1 MLQLTAADVARATG
15 ATFFEEATGGKAEV
29 RDAQL
34 SRTVADVVIDSRQ
47 VHEGSLFVCI
57 KGERVDGN
65 QYARAAVEAGAS
77 AVVLT
82 QGLLDKPSL
91 HPDMLC
97 GVARNHGCALLRAD
111 GDDAEEFLLRLAGA
125 WRARN
130 PQWTV
135 VGVTGSVGKTTTKDM
150 LAAGLAVGGTVHATA
165 GNHNNLIG
173 MSLTLLSADASDQ
186 YVVCEMGMDHA
197 GELTRLTRAARPD
210 VALVTNVGTSHIGN
224 LGSREAIARAKA
236 EICAGMRPTDAA
248 GGRVPSCLVL
258 TSDNDFGALIEDE
271 YARPAGIEVLRVGTR
286 PDDAVCAR
294 TVTLDDEGLPTAT
307 LAFADGLELGC
318 TLEVPGRHV
327 VSDLLLAMAIAW
339 RLGVDREAAAQAIAR
354 MPRTGMRLEVKTAPG
369 RPRVIDDSY
378 NASPNSMAGALDVLA
393 SMACTGRRVAVLG
406 EIGELGDQSPLLHG
420 LVGAYAA
427 AKGLD
432 LVAFVGGEAAR
443 QMADAARTMGFSDDR
458 LELFGSCD
466 QALATLAPVLA
477 EDDLVLVKA
486 SRFMGLDAFAKGVL
500 A

>member
-15 ATFFEEATGGKAEV
+15 ATFLEEATGGKAEV

-65 QYARAAVEAGAS
+65 EYAVAAVKAGAA

-82 QGLLDKPSL
+82 SDIVDVSPNLLSGLAQQ
-91 HPDMLC
+91 
-97 GVARNHGCALLRAD
+97 ARCAVLRAE

-125 WRARN
+125 WRERN

-150 LAAGLAVGGTVHATA
+150 LAAGLAVGGRVHATA

-173 MSLTLLSADASDQ
+173 MSLTLLSAETSDQ
-186 YVVCEMGMDHA
+186 FVVCEMGMDHA

-248 GGRVPSCLVL
+248 DGRVPSCLVL

-294 TVTLDDEGLPTAT
+294 MVTLDDEGLPTAT
-307 LAFADGLELGC
+307 LVFADGLELGC

-327 VSDLLLAMAIAW
+327 VSDLLLAMAIVW

>member
-1 MLQLTAADVARATG
+1 M
-15 ATFFEEATGGKAEV
+15 
-29 RDAQL
+29 
-34 SRTVADVVIDSRQ
+34 
-47 VHEGSLFVCI
+47 
-57 KGERVDGN
+57 
-65 QYARAAVEAGAS
+65 
-77 AVVLT
+77 
-82 QGLLDKPSL
+82 
-91 HPDMLC
+91 
-97 GVARNHGCALLRAD
+97 
-111 GDDAEEFLLRLAGA
+111 
-125 WRARN
+125 
-130 PQWTV
+130 
-135 VGVTGSVGKTTTKDM
+135 
-150 LAAGLAVGGTVHATA
+150 
-165 GNHNNLIG
+165 
-173 MSLTLLSADASDQ
+173 
-186 YVVCEMGMDHA
+186 
-197 GELTRLTRAARPD
+197 
-210 VALVTNVGTSHIGN
+210 
-224 LGSREAIARAKA
+224 
-236 EICAGMRPTDAA
+236 
-248 GGRVPSCLVL
+248 
-258 TSDNDFGALIEDE
+258 
-271 YARPAGIEVLRVGTR
+271 
-286 PDDAVCAR
+286 
-294 TVTLDDEGLPTAT
+294 VTLDDEGLPTAT
-307 LAFADGLELGC
+307 LVFADGLELGC

-327 VSDLLLAMAIAW
+327 VSDLLLAMAIVW